1 MTFKPRRRCD
11 VHLLLC
17 MNIITIGDHWNIM
30 FTFISPFFLTARL
43 FRFFSH
49 YLSCTKLVHT
59 SSTIEI
65 CLVHKHYLIQTK
77 NLWIWFASFVFE
89 AMARRQKPTNACTS
103 FIDGLIV
110 DIGCP
115 HQKIDRRL
123 SRRWTN
129 DDWGSTSEKLGFEGA
144 EARLPGLTTTARTL
158 RGRRADA
165 ANVRHTREKAPS
177 YAAWLPRHTA
187 AAVAKTHERRR
198 KRYFTAVLLTA
209 AEVLRD
215 IRWRTEAAE
224 LNWVK
229 DIPAAFDDSGV
240 ARSCL
245 NPQLFNVDDYAKYTI
260 LHPWLLIQFQ
270 ILPSF

>member
-1 MTFKPRRRCD
+1 MTFKPRQCD

-30 FTFISPFFLTARL
+30 FIFISRFLTARL
-43 FRFFSH
+43 FR
-49 YLSCTKLVHT
+49 LSSTKFVHT
-59 SSTIEI
+59 SGTFEI

-77 NLWIWFASFVFE
+77 NLWIWFTSFVVE

-144 EARLPGLTTTARTL
+144 EARRRRRHRRASPPPP
-158 RGRRADA
+158 RGRSEDA
-165 ANVRHTREKAPS
+165 APTLPMYATPEKRRLLMQLGCRAAQPAPELTNGGES
-177 YAAWLPRHTA
+177 VTSLLYCLLQLRFWGTF
-187 AAVAKTHERRR
+187 VGERRP
-198 KRYFTAVLLTA
+198 L
-209 AEVLRD
+209 
-215 IRWRTEAAE
+215 
-224 LNWVK
+224 
-229 DIPAAFDDSGV
+229 S
-240 ARSCL
+240 
-245 NPQLFNVDDYAKYTI
+245 
-260 LHPWLLIQFQ
+260 
-270 ILPSF
+270 

>member
-1 MTFKPRRRCD
+1 MTFKPRRFD

-77 NLWIWFASFVFE
+77 NLSIWFASFVVE

-110 DIGCP
+110 DIGC
-115 HQKIDRRL
+115 QKIDRRL

-144 EARLPGLTTTARTL
+144 EARRRRHHRRASPPP
-158 RGRRADA
+158 RGRSEDA
-165 ANVRHTREKAPS
+165 APTLPMYATPEKRRLLMQLGCRATPPPPS
-177 YAAWLPRHTA
+177 PKLTNGGESVTSLLYCLLQLRFWGTF
-187 AAVAKTHERRR
+187 VGERRP
-198 KRYFTAVLLTA
+198 L
-209 AEVLRD
+209 
-215 IRWRTEAAE
+215 
-224 LNWVK
+224 
-229 DIPAAFDDSGV
+229 S
-240 ARSCL
+240 
-245 NPQLFNVDDYAKYTI
+245 
-260 LHPWLLIQFQ
+260 
-270 ILPSF
+270 